1 MAKIAVAGKG
11 GVGKTTVVS
20 LIIRGLVEKKKT
32 PILAV
37 DADPNSN
44 LYLSLGLNFHNQT
57 IADLR
62 EDVRSQVPSGFS
74 RSDYFRLKL
83 EEIIIENKDF
93 DLLVMGRPEGPGCY
107 CSVNNLL
114 REYLSRLS
122 QNYPYVIIDC
132 EAGLEHLS
140 RRTTDDM
147 DTLILVTEAYF
158 SSLIAVKN
166 ALEIASKL
174 PLRIKN
180 KYIIINKVKSIDKR
194 LKDELDKLKVPILA
208 KIPYEKRFVL
218 ASQNQENLL
227 SIDIPK
233 NIKKI
238 IEQILEKI
246 G

>member
-62 EDVRSQVPSGFS
+62 EDVRSQVPPGFS

-227 SIDIPK
+227 NIDIPK